1 MVKTIGQA
9 GAEAVLKAM
18 DEVDSI
24 RALQAQGFYQPY
36 MGVPALMRRVVV
48 AALRSLSEQAYER
61 EDALVVDMSDI
72 YDIADEL
79 ERLP

>member
-9 GAEAVLKAM
+9 GAEAALKAM
-18 DEVDSI
+18 DEID
-24 RALQAQGFYQPY
+24 YQPY
-36 MGVPALMRRVVV
+36 VGVPLLMRRVVV

>member
-9 GAEAVLKAM
+9 GAEAALKAM
-18 DEVDSI
+18 DEI
-24 RALQAQGFYQPY
+24 GYQPCV
-36 MGVPALMRRVVV
+36 GVPLLMRRVVV

>member
-1 MVKTIGQA
+1 MKTIGQA
-9 GAEAVLKAM
+9 GAEAALKAM
-18 DEVDSI
+18 DEIDFQVGVGI
-24 RALQAQGFYQPY
+24 ELIKRRAIA
-36 MGVPALMRRVVV
+36 

-79 ERLP
+79 ELMPGRRS

>member
-1 MVKTIGQA
+1 MKTIGQA
-9 GAEAVLKAM
+9 GAEAALKAM
-18 DEVDSI
+18 DEID
-24 RALQAQGFYQPY
+24 YQPY
-36 MGVPALMRRVVV
+36 VGVPLLMRRVVV